1 LGAEGTGFGV
11 GDGVGFGDGAGA
23 ATTTGAGAAVA
34 VAVGLGDGEGD
45 GVGVAVGVADG
56 EGDAPVVT
64 LTGRFPGADCARTII
79 TTEPITEST
88 TPEARI
94 AWVRVPGP
102 RRSLIRLLSEGRLG
116 DEGL

>member
-1 LGAEGTGFGV
+1 LGAEGAGFGV

-45 GVGVAVGVADG
+45 GEAVGVADG

-64 LTGRFPGADCARTII
+64 LTGRLPGADCARTII

-102 RRSLIRLLSEGRLG
+102 RRSRIRLLSEGRLG